1 MSNDYKN
8 GYREGFLDGFKAAKD
23 NPYMT
28 QPAVPN
34 PSVPPTI
41 NSTRSLYGCHV
52 CKLPPTELT
61 GYCCARSDC
70 PVKITSVSHSYAQ
83 TTIPV

>member
-1 MSNDYKN
+1 MSEDYKN

-34 PSVPPTI
+34 TFFSPKIPTSMPKSCSECGRSFVDSMGRPIVAAVICANIKCPS
-41 NSTRSLYGCHV
+41 
-52 CKLPPTELT
+52 T
-61 GYCCARSDC
+61 GSC
-70 PVKITSVSHSYAQ
+70 
-83 TTIPV
+83 IPV